1 LLATETETL
10 KQELER
16 TRRQAKR
23 LQRCLVEAQRLAT
36 VGQLAGSMAH
46 EFNNLL
52 TMIIGRA
59 DQALKHDDP
68 QMRQTA
74 LEKTVALGER
84 AGAIVRSLMNYA
96 TGRRTETRVVP
107 ADALMDAA
115 VGLLEW
121 HLPKENIQLVRQY
134 ETSAPVRVVPVE
146 MEHVLLNLLL
156 NARRAMRAKGG
167 MLTCA
172 VTPADTPGYVALR
185 VSDTGRGIAPEHL
198 DRVFEPFFTTAS
210 HADEETYENGG
221 AGLGLAVARDLAHQA
236 GGEIRV
242 TSTPGAGSTFTVLLP
257 VADTSE

>member
-1 LLATETETL
+1 MQAAETETL
-10 KQELER
+10 KRELER
-16 TRRQAKR
+16 TRQRAER
-23 LQRCLVEAQRLAT
+23 LQCCLVEAQRLAT

-74 LEKTVALGER
+74 LEKTVAIGER

-96 TGRRTETRVVP
+96 TGRRTERRVVP

-115 VGLLEW
+115 VGLIEW
-121 HLPKENIQLVRQY
+121 HLPKENIQLVRQF

-156 NARRAMRAKGG
+156 NARKAMKAKGG
-167 MLTCA
+167 ALSCA
-172 VTPADTPGYVALR
+172 VTLADTPGYVALR
-185 VSDTGRGIAPEHL
+185 VSDTGTGIAREHL
-198 DRVFEPFFTTAS
+198 DRIFEPFFTTAS

-221 AGLGLAVARDLAHQA
+221 AGLGLPVARDLTQQA

-257 VADTSE
+257 IADANE

>member
-1 LLATETETL
+1 LQATETETL
-10 KQELER
+10 RQELER
-16 TRRQAKR
+16 TRRRAER

-52 TMIIGRA
+52 TMIVGRA
-59 DQALKHDDP
+59 EQALKHDDP
-68 QMRQTA
+68 QMRRTA

-96 TGRRTETRVVP
+96 TGRRTETRIVP

-121 HLPKENIQLVRQY
+121 HLPKENIHLVRQY

-156 NARRAMRAKGG
+156 NARKVMMDKGG
-167 MLTCA
+167 TLTCT
-172 VTPADTPGYVALR
+172 VTPADTPAYVALR

-198 DRVFEPFFTTAS
+198 DRIFEPFFTTAS

-221 AGLGLAVARDLAHQA
+221 AGLGLSVARDLAHQA
-236 GGEIRV
+236 GGEIRA
-242 TSTPGAGSTFTVLLP
+242 TSTPGVGATFTVLLP

>member
-1 LLATETETL
+1 MQATETETL
-10 KQELER
+10 KGELER
-16 TRRQAKR
+16 TRRRAER

-59 DQALKHDDP
+59 DQALKHADP

-84 AGAIVRSLMNYA
+84 AGAICRSLMNYA

-121 HLPKENIQLVRQY
+121 HLPKENIQLVRQH

-156 NARRAMRAKGG
+156 NARKAMRTKGG

-172 VTPADTPGYVALR
+172 VAPADTPGYVALR
-185 VSDTGRGIAPEHL
+185 VSDTGSGIAPEHL
-198 DRVFEPFFTTAS
+198 DRIFKPFFTTAS
-210 HADEETYENGG
+210 HADEKTYENGG
-221 AGLGLAVARDLAHQA
+221 AGLGLPVARDLAQQA

-242 TSTPGAGSTFTVLLP
+242 TSTPGVGSTFTVLLP

>member
-1 LLATETETL
+1 LQATETETL
-10 KQELER
+10 RQELER
-16 TRRQAKR
+16 TRRRAER

-59 DQALKHDDP
+59 EQALKHDDT
-68 QMRQTA
+68 QMRRTA

-96 TGRRTETRVVP
+96 TGRRTETRIVP

-156 NARRAMRAKGG
+156 NARKAMMATGG
-167 MLTCA
+167 TLTCA
-172 VTPADTPGYVALR
+172 VAPADTPAYVALR

-198 DRVFEPFFTTAS
+198 DRIFEPFFTTAS

-221 AGLGLAVARDLAHQA
+221 AGLGLSVARDLAHQA
-236 GGEIRV
+236 GGEIRA
-242 TSTPGAGSTFTVLLP
+242 TSTPGVGATFTVLLP

>member
-1 LLATETETL
+1 MQATETETL
-10 KQELER
+10 RQELER
-16 TRRQAKR
+16 TRRRAER

-52 TMIIGRA
+52 TMIVGRA
-59 DQALKHDDP
+59 EQALKHDDP
-68 QMRQTA
+68 QMRRTA

-96 TGRRTETRVVP
+96 TGRRTETRIVP

-121 HLPKENIQLVRQY
+121 HLPKENIHLVRQY
-134 ETSAPVRVVPVE
+134 ETSAPVRIVPVE

-156 NARRAMRAKGG
+156 NARKAMMATGG
-167 MLTCA
+167 TLTCT
-172 VTPADTPGYVALR
+172 VTPADTPAYVALG

-198 DRVFEPFFTTAS
+198 DRIFEPFFTTAS

-221 AGLGLAVARDLAHQA
+221 AGLGLSVARDLAHRA
-236 GGEIRV
+236 GGEIRA
-242 TSTPGAGSTFTVLLP
+242 TSTPGVGATFTVLLP
-257 VADTSE
+257 IADTSE

>member
-1 LLATETETL
+1 MQATETETL
-10 KQELER
+10 KRELQQ
-16 TRRQAKR
+16 TRRQAER
-23 LQRCLVEAQRLAT
+23 LQRRLVEAQRLAT

-59 DQALKHDDP
+59 EQALKHDDAP
-68 QMRQTA
+68 MRQTA

-121 HLPKENIQLVRQY
+121 QLPKENIQLVRQY

-156 NARRAMRAKGG
+156 NARKAMMAKGG

-172 VTPADTPGYVALR
+172 VAPAETPGYVALR
-185 VSDTGRGIAPEHL
+185 VSDTGCGIAREHL
-198 DRVFEPFFTTAS
+198 DRIFEPFFTTAS

-221 AGLGLAVARDLAHQA
+221 AGLGLPVAQNLAQQA

-257 VADTSE
+257 IADANE

>member
-1 LLATETETL
+1 LQAAETETL
-10 KQELER
+10 KRELDR
-16 TRRQAKR
+16 TRRQAER

-68 QMRQTA
+68 PMRQAA

-96 TGRRTETRVVP
+96 TGRRTETRIIA

-115 VGLLEW
+115 IGLLEW
-121 HLPKENIQLVRQY
+121 QLPKENIRLVRQY

-156 NARRAMRAKGG
+156 NARKAMATRGG
-167 MLTCA
+167 VLTCA
-172 VTPADTPGYVALR
+172 VAPADTPGFVALR
-185 VSDTGRGIAPEHL
+185 VSDTGCGIAPEHL
-198 DRVFEPFFTTAS
+198 DRIFETFFTTAS
-210 HADEETYENGG
+210 HADGETYENGG
-221 AGLGLAVARDLAHQA
+221 AGLGLAVARDLAHEA

-242 TSTPGAGSTFTVLLP
+242 TSTPGVGSTFTVLLP
-257 VADTSE
+257 VADASE

>member
-1 LLATETETL
+1 MQATETETL
-10 KQELER
+10 KRELEQ
-16 TRRQAKR
+16 TRRQAEH

-68 QMRQTA
+68 QMRRTA

-121 HLPKENIQLVRQY
+121 QLPKENIQLVRQY

-156 NARRAMRAKGG
+156 NARKAMMAKGG
-167 MLTCA
+167 TLTCA
-172 VTPADTPGYVALR
+172 VAPADTPGYVALR

-198 DRVFEPFFTTAS
+198 DRIFEPFFTTAS

-221 AGLGLAVARDLAHQA
+221 AGLGLPVARGLAQQA

-242 TSTPGAGSTFTVLLP
+242 TSTPGVGSTFTVLLP

>member
-1 LLATETETL
+1 LQATETETL
-10 KQELER
+10 RQELER
-16 TRRQAKR
+16 TRRRAER

-52 TMIIGRA
+52 TMIVGRA
-59 DQALKHDDP
+59 EQALKHDDP
-68 QMRQTA
+68 QMRRTA

-96 TGRRTETRVVP
+96 TGRRTETRIVP

-121 HLPKENIQLVRQY
+121 HLPKENIHLVRQY

-156 NARRAMRAKGG
+156 NARKVMMDKGG
-167 MLTCA
+167 TLTCT
-172 VTPADTPGYVALR
+172 VTPADTPAYVALR

-198 DRVFEPFFTTAS
+198 DRIFEPFFTTAS

-221 AGLGLAVARDLAHQA
+221 AGLGLSVARDLAHRA
-236 GGEIRV
+236 GGEIRA
-242 TSTPGAGSTFTVLLP
+242 TSTPGVGATFTVLLP
-257 VADTSE
+257 IADTSE

>member
-1 LLATETETL
+1 
-10 KQELER
+10 
-16 TRRQAKR
+16 
-23 LQRCLVEAQRLAT
+23 
-36 VGQLAGSMAH
+36 
-46 EFNNLL
+46 
-52 TMIIGRA
+52 
-59 DQALKHDDP
+59 
-68 QMRQTA
+68 
-74 LEKTVALGER
+74 
-84 AGAIVRSLMNYA
+84 MNYA

-156 NARRAMRAKGG
+156 NARKAMMAKGG

-172 VTPADTPGYVALR
+172 VAPADTPGYVALR

-198 DRVFEPFFTTAS
+198 DRIFEPFFTTAS

-221 AGLGLAVARDLAHQA
+221 AGLGLPVARDLAHQA

-242 TSTPGAGSTFTVLLP
+242 TSTPGVGSIFTVLLP

>member
-1 LLATETETL
+1 LQATETETL
-10 KQELER
+10 RQELER
-16 TRRQAKR
+16 TRRRAER

-59 DQALKHDDP
+59 EQALKHDDT
-68 QMRQTA
+68 QMRRTA

-96 TGRRTETRVVP
+96 TGRRTETRIVP

-156 NARRAMRAKGG
+156 NARKAMMATGG
-167 MLTCA
+167 TLTCA
-172 VTPADTPGYVALR
+172 VTPADTPAYVALR

-198 DRVFEPFFTTAS
+198 DRIFEPFFTTAS

-221 AGLGLAVARDLAHQA
+221 AGLGLSVARDLAHQA
-236 GGEIRV
+236 GGEIRA
-242 TSTPGAGSTFTVLLP
+242 TSTPGVGATFTVLLP

>member
-1 LLATETETL
+1 MQATETETL
-10 KQELER
+10 KGELER
-16 TRRQAKR
+16 TRRQAER

-52 TMIIGRA
+52 TMIIGHA
-59 DQALKHDDP
+59 EQALKHDDAP
-68 QMRQTA
+68 MRQTA

-84 AGAIVRSLMNYA
+84 AGAICRSLMNYA

-107 ADALMDAA
+107 VDALMDAA

-134 ETSAPVRVVPVE
+134 ETSAPVCVVPVE

-156 NARRAMRAKGG
+156 NARKAMTAKGG

-172 VTPADTPGYVALR
+172 VAPADTPGYVALR
-185 VSDTGRGIAPEHL
+185 VSDTGRGIAREHL
-198 DRVFEPFFTTAS
+198 ERIFEPFFTTAS

-221 AGLGLAVARDLAHQA
+221 AGLGLPVARDLARQA

-242 TSTPGAGSTFTVLLP
+242 TSTTGVGSAFTVLLP
-257 VADTSE
+257 IADTSE

>member
-1 LLATETETL
+1 MQATETETL
-10 KQELER
+10 RQELER
-16 TRRQAKR
+16 TRRQAER

-59 DQALKHDDP
+59 DQALKNDEP
-68 QMRQTA
+68 QMCRTA

-121 HLPKENIQLVRQY
+121 HLPKENIQLVRQH

-156 NARRAMRAKGG
+156 NARKAMMAKGG

-172 VTPADTPGYVALR
+172 VAPADTPGYVALR
-185 VSDTGRGIAPEHL
+185 VSDTGSGIAREHL
-198 DRVFEPFFTTAS
+198 DRIFEPFFTTAS

-221 AGLGLAVARDLAHQA
+221 AGLGLSVARDLAHQA

-242 TSTPGAGSTFTVLLP
+242 TSTPGVGSTFTVLLP
-257 VADTSE
+257 VADTNE

>member
-1 LLATETETL
+1 LQAAETETL
-10 KQELER
+10 KRELER
-16 TRRQAKR
+16 TRRRAER
-23 LQRCLVEAQRLAT
+23 LQCCLVEAQRLAT

-68 QMRQTA
+68 QMRRTA
-74 LEKTVALGER
+74 LEKTVAIGER

-96 TGRRTETRVVP
+96 TGRRTERRVVP

-115 VGLLEW
+115 VGLIEW
-121 HLPKENIQLVRQY
+121 HLPKENIQLVRQF

-156 NARRAMRAKGG
+156 NARKAMKAKGG
-167 MLTCA
+167 ALSCA
-172 VTPADTPGYVALR
+172 VTLADTPGYVALR
-185 VSDTGRGIAPEHL
+185 VSDTGTGIASEHL
-198 DRVFEPFFTTAS
+198 DRIFEPFFTTAS

-221 AGLGLAVARDLAHQA
+221 AGLGLPVARDLAQQA

-257 VADTSE
+257 IADANE

>member
-1 LLATETETL
+1 LQATETETL
-10 KQELER
+10 KRELEQ
-16 TRRQAKR
+16 TRRQAER

-96 TGRRTETRVVP
+96 TGRRTETHVVP
-107 ADALMDAA
+107 ADALMGAA

-156 NARRAMRAKGG
+156 NARKAMMAKGG

-172 VTPADTPGYVALR
+172 VAPADTPGYVALR
-185 VSDTGRGIAPEHL
+185 VSDTGSGIAPEHL
-198 DRVFEPFFTTAS
+198 DRIFKPFFTTAS
-210 HADEETYENGG
+210 HADEETHENGG
-221 AGLGLAVARDLAHQA
+221 AGLGLPVARDLAQQA

-242 TSTPGAGSTFTVLLP
+242 TSTPGVGSTFTVLLP